1 MICIVVRRFV
11 SISQSI
17 LSVCS
22 SSVHSVPSC
31 QDIFDIFHR
40 WVGNRRA
47 VKLIMKAHVQNVDLL
62 RKEID
67 SWPQTLLR
75 AQSGS
80 HSELR
85 FQMLPGGL
93 QEQLKSIAKH
103 CQVADLKLF
112 QLLHVFITYIPCYSS
127 LVMSSSACTISV

>member
-85 FQMLPGGL
+85 FRWTSRTV
-93 QEQLKSIAKH
+93 EKH
-103 CQVADLKLF
+103 CKALSSGRSQIISTSTCLY
-112 QLLHVFITYIPCYSS
+112 YIHTM
-127 LVMSSSACTISV
+127 L